1 MPKIDTSSWGN
12 FLISDVFETNK
23 KGKSIQ
29 VPTGANI
36 QKKDLK
42 DGAIPRITVT
52 GVNNGVFGYFE
63 DIPNNDN
70 YRIYE
75 NFISVSF
82 LGTVFYQESKASLDM
97 KVHCLK
103 PLCHTLN
110 KYTGEF
116 LVTAILASLKES
128 SYSDQIS
135 STVLPMLSIKLPINS
150 QGKPDWQ
157 YMEDYMRNIE
167 VRVSDSISK
176 LESAQ
181 GVENSKIDVSSWG
194 EFVVGSLFDADR
206 GKVKSLQTLKD
217 GNTPVIAAAMVN
229 QGVAGYY
236 NVQAIFENKI
246 TVSCNGGCG
255 STFYHPYKF
264 NINGD
269 AIVLTELKPMS
280 DNVKQFIACVLDGVL
295 TRKYSYNEKCSADKA
310 KAEIIKLP
318 IDSNGEPDWQY
329 MEDYM
334 RNIEV
339 RVSTSISKLE
349 SVLYSS
355 EVSDLENSV
364 SVILKGGE

>member
-1 MPKIDTSSWGN
+1 MPKIDTSSWGE
-12 FLISDVFETNK
+12 FVVSDVCCVLKGRKKLSNINITDLGSTPVYSSTTENNGIIGYTEESPDYVIDTDTSFYIIFGDHTKSMYIATNDFCVMDNVK
-23 KGKSIQ
+23 VLVPKVYNKYAMQFVLASWQKSI
-29 VPTGANI
+29 PTLGYSRHWSAA
-36 QKKDLK
+36 KK
-42 DGAIPRITVT
+42 AI
-52 GVNNGVFGYFE
+52 F
-63 DIPNNDN
+63 
-70 YRIYE
+70 
-75 NFISVSF
+75 
-82 LGTVFYQESKASLDM
+82 
-97 KVHCLK
+97 
-103 PLCHTLN
+103 
-110 KYTGEF
+110 
-116 LVTAILASLKES
+116 
-128 SYSDQIS
+128 
-135 STVLPMLSIKLPINS
+135 KLPIDT

-181 GVENSKIDVSSWG
+181 GVENSKIDTSSWG

-217 GNTPVIAAAMVN
+217 GNTPVIAAARAN

-246 TVSCNGGCG
+246 TVSCNGACG

-329 MEDYM
+329 MEEYM
-334 RNIEV
+334 KNIE
-339 RVSTSISKLE
+339 SKVKRKIDML
-349 SVLYSS
+349 
-355 EVSDLENSV
+355 
-364 SVILKGGE
+364 IQI

>member
-1 MPKIDTSSWGN
+1 MPKIDISGWGEFRIGDLFTQERGKESSPNRVEDGTLPMVNEINTNNGIAKFGKSSNVILGNCITVSVNYATNVFYQKNDFCASVNILVIRNTNMNEYSGKFIAGILSRNNLKYDYTNKISKDRLNDEFIKLPVDSKGNPDWLYMEEYMKNIEVSVCDKISKLESAKDVENSKIDVSSWGN

-82 LGTVFYQESKASLDM
+82 LGTVFYQERKASLDM

-116 LVTAILASLKES
+116 LVSAILASLKES

-135 STVLPMLSIKLPINS
+135 STVLPMLSIKLPTDT

-157 YMEDYMRNIE
+157 YMEEYMKNIE
-167 VRVSDSISK
+167 SK
-176 LESAQ
+176 
-181 GVENSKIDVSSWG
+181 VKRKIDM
-194 EFVVGSLFDADR
+194 LI
-206 GKVKSLQTLKD
+206 Q
-217 GNTPVIAAAMVN
+217 I
-229 QGVAGYY
+229 
-236 NVQAIFENKI
+236 
-246 TVSCNGGCG
+246 
-255 STFYHPYKF
+255 
-264 NINGD
+264 
-269 AIVLTELKPMS
+269 
-280 DNVKQFIACVLDGVL
+280 
-295 TRKYSYNEKCSADKA
+295 
-310 KAEIIKLP
+310 
-318 IDSNGEPDWQY
+318 
-329 MEDYM
+329 
-334 RNIEV
+334 
-339 RVSTSISKLE
+339 
-349 SVLYSS
+349 
-355 EVSDLENSV
+355 
-364 SVILKGGE
+364 